1 MRLKTME
8 IRQFPLV
15 ILAELNVDPLEMDED
30 SFVHVSASTISRILR
45 IIVLFLFGC
54 QKPVLLEAS
63 YVRSPFI
70 QLQNEALIIFMGST
84 MIGGQTL
91 LESEDYFILFFW
103 HKPIASKYCFFSFPS

>member
-1 MRLKTME
+1 M
-8 IRQFPLV
+8 
-15 ILAELNVDPLEMDED
+15 LAIVPNHSDGLGNLGI
-30 SFVHVSASTISRILR
+30 AYLQRILR